1 VSEIQPLPMFNM
13 HQNMPSTGAASSRP
27 QCRRRIVAQCGS
39 RQKTLVPDGAA
50 DNGAEWGE
58 L

>member
-1 VSEIQPLPMFNM
+1 MFNM

-27 QCRRRIVAQCGS
+27 QCRRRIAAQCGS